1 MFVKS
6 RTNFSRDDHRTAVLG
21 TAKNYEI
28 DENNKDQ
35 MALLRYH
42 SVFHGNLNKP
52 AIHEAFTVTS
62 VKQFNFLWLNLCE
75 DKWYHKLNA
84 QINKKDK
91 WHHKL
96 NAQKYKHD
104 PAKREINFVSH
115 LLSVDVCQFS
125 PPVCGRFRFRQSQC
139 FK

>member
-1 MFVKS
+1 
-6 RTNFSRDDHRTAVLG
+6 
-21 TAKNYEI
+21 
-28 DENNKDQ
+28 

-75 DKWYHKLNA
+75 
-84 QINKKDK
+84 DK